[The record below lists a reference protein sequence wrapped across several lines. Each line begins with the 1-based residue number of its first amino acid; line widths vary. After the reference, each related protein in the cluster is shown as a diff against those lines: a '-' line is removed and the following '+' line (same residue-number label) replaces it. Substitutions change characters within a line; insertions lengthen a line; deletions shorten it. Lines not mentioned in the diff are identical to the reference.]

1 MSVEQRYRWIYKPLV
16 AAACLAPL
24 AWLTARAAAV
34 GDLSLGPDPSRELLH
49 SLGRTALNL
58 LWVTL
63 VVSPARQWLR
73 APQLL
78 RLRRMLGLFAFG
90 YAALHF
96 LVYAALELE
105 LDPGRLG
112 SELAKRPY
120 ILIGSLALL
129 GMLPLALTS
138 TSAMMRRLG
147 RQWQRLHRLVYAVAV
162 LALWHFW
169 WQTRA
174 ALREPLLYALIL
186 AVLLGWRLWQR
197 ARVTSKSAPARVPER
212 T

>member
-1 MSVEQRYRWIYKPLV
+1 VTVEQRYRWIYKPLV
-16 AAACLAPL
+16 AAACLAPFV
-24 AWLTARAAAV
+24 WLIARAATV
-34 GDLSLGPDPSRELLH
+34 GGLSLGPDPSRELLH
-49 SLGRTALNL
+49 ALGTTALNL
-58 LWVTL
+58 LWLTL
-63 VVSPARQWLR
+63 LVSPARQWLR

-96 LVYAALELE
+96 TVYAVLELE
-105 LDPGRLG
+105 LDTGRLAT
-112 SELAKRPY
+112 ELVKRPY
-120 ILIGSLALL
+120 ILIGSLGLL
-129 GMLPLALTS
+129 GMLPMAITS

-147 RQWQRLHRLVYAVAV
+147 RQWQRLHRLVYVVAV
-162 LALWHFW
+162 LVLWHFW

-174 ALREPLLYALIL
+174 NLREPLLYALLL

-197 ARVTSKSAPARVPER
+197 IRPTSKSAPARVPGR